1 MDCGQ
6 SISFLSGKWRQ
17 AAIFFFLS
25 AAWSIPINIRPAY
38 GKCQL
43 VTLCLEDD
51 SWFDYT
57 PEDMA
62 TCIATWR
69 LLDRVSCKALQGSH
83 DINARLKMRCVMRA
97 SFVPFYC
104 CINRAAREHTA
115 PVAALLFSVCAF
127 CLDNEKKHLTGSS
140 WSRSMRISAHP
151 SSFSKIG
158 ESVKSNV
165 PTLTR

>member
-1 MDCGQ
+1 MATGGDFLFPVGGLIDTDQ
-6 SISFLSGKWRQ
+6 HSTSIWQVSTGDTLSRRRQ
-17 AAIFFFLS
+17 L
-25 AAWSIPINIRPAY
+25 IR
-38 GKCQL
+38 L
-43 VTLCLEDD
+43 
-51 SWFDYT
+51 YT

-127 CLDNEKKHLTGSS
+127 CLDNEKN
-140 WSRSMRISAHP
+140 I
-151 SSFSKIG
+151 
-158 ESVKSNV
+158 
-165 PTLTR
+165 

>member
-115 PVAALLFSVCAF
+115 PVAAFLFSVCAF
-127 CLDNEKKHLTGSS
+127 CLDNEKNIRRAAVDRGPWESLHILAHLAKLVRVSS
-140 WSRSMRISAHP
+140 QMYP
-151 SSFSKIG
+151 
-158 ESVKSNV
+158 
-165 PTLTR
+165 P

>member
-69 LLDRVSCKALQGSH
+69 LLDRVSSKALQGSH

-127 CLDNEKKHLTGSS
+127 CLDNEKNIWRAAVDRGPWESLHILAHLAKLVRVSS
-140 WSRSMRISAHP
+140 QMYP
-151 SSFSKIG
+151 
-158 ESVKSNV
+158 
-165 PTLTR
+165 P

>member
-43 VTLCLEDD
+43 VTLCLEYD

-127 CLDNEKKHLTGSS
+127 CLDNEKNIWRAAVDRDPWESLHILAHLAKLVRVSS
-140 WSRSMRISAHP
+140 QMYP
-151 SSFSKIG
+151 
-158 ESVKSNV
+158 
-165 PTLTR
+165 P

>member
-127 CLDNEKKHLTGSS
+127 CLDNEKNIWRAAVDRGPWESLHILAHLAKLVRVSS
-140 WSRSMRISAHP
+140 QMYP
-151 SSFSKIG
+151 
-158 ESVKSNV
+158 
-165 PTLTR
+165 P